1 MTGKSLTVAA
11 IALAMML
18 SAHSAD
24 AQRHNGASRGKEK
37 TEQTRKSSNS
47 SRPGRTDRGSSDS
60 TNRNQQTR
68 PSSQKKKEDKATTR
82 PGRNQKV
89 TGNQNN
95 NNNRPSNNG
104 YRPGNNNNNNNNNNR
119 PNNNG
124 YRPGNTNPGN
134 HKPNVRPP
142 YNQTP
147 NHSPA
152 AAPAPT
158 PKPTPT
164 RHPVAL
170 RQSALRPSMIVP
182 PVRPYRPPVRPW
194 RRPTPP
200 PAWRPWHGPSL
211 AGILGLTFGT
221 AIGVSL
227 DYLYGNNYFVDGYSD
242 DVVYLRN
249 VNEMNYVWPDATLYY
264 GPGGLT
270 GSQFSYST
278 TYRDMTR
285 YNNLY
290 MQLVNRYGRPVGYTS
305 VGGTLDATWFGPDNG
320 FIRLQFNAMNPGSGT
335 RFYTTLEFGN

>member
-11 IALAMML
+11 IALAMLL
-18 SAHSAD
+18 SAPTAD

-37 TEQTRKSSNS
+37 TEHTQKSNNS
-47 SRPGRTDRGSSDS
+47 SRPGRTDRGNSGS
-60 TNRNQQTR
+60 TNRNQKTR
-68 PSSQKKKEDKATTR
+68 PSSQKKKDDKAATR
-82 PGRNQKV
+82 PGRNQKPS
-89 TGNQNN
+89 GNHNN
-95 NNNRPSNNG
+95 NG
-104 YRPGNNNNNNNNNNR
+104 NNNR

-124 YRPGNTNPGN
+124 YRPGNTNPGGT
-134 HKPNVRPP
+134 HKPAIRPNRPHVRPP
-142 YNQTP
+142 HNQAP
-147 NHSPA
+147 NHRP
-152 AAPAPT
+152 APAPA
-158 PKPTPT
+158 PKPTPN
-164 RHPVAL
+164 RHPIA
-170 RQSALRPSMIVP
+170 SRPHAPRPPMIVP

-200 PAWRPWHGPSL
+200 PVWRPWHGPSL

-227 DYLYGNNYFVDGYSD
+227 DYLYGNNYFVDGYSN

-264 GPGGLT
+264 GPSGLT
-270 GSQFSYST
+270 GSQFSFST

-290 MQLVNRYGRPVGYTS
+290 MQLVNRYGRPVGYSS
-305 VGGTLDATWFGPDNG
+305 VGGAFDATWFGPNNG